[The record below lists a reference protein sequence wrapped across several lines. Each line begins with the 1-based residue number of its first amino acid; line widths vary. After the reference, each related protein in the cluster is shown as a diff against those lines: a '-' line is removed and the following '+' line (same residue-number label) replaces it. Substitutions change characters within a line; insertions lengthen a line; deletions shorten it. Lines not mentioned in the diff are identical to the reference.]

1 MSVTILYK
9 EHPPFPVM
17 ATPDGDD
24 LWLTLDD
31 LRSATGWE
39 IRPEGVCREGQ
50 CVPIPEGR
58 EREFVRESP
67 ARFKCGRPC
76 PVARTAGA
84 PRRCPRR
91 VVLRRGGPSPPR
103 DAALAASAR
112 FQVARS
118 RGPNALACQLPRQED
133 LPGLLGVLVRVPVRP
148 ARVAGA
154 LRRTEGPELR
164 RPCRRAGQR
173 RRRECR
179 AVDSSGQANLSL
191 PD

>member
-9 EHPPFPVM
+9 EQPPFPVM

-50 CVPIPEGR
+50 CVPR
-58 EREFVRESP
+58 H
-67 ARFKCGRPC
+67 
-76 PVARTAGA
+76 
-84 PRRCPRR
+84 
-91 VVLRRGGPSPPR
+91 
-103 DAALAASAR
+103 
-112 FQVARS
+112 
-118 RGPNALACQLPRQED
+118 ED

-154 LRRTEGPELR
+154 LRRAEGPELR

-173 RRRECR
+173 RRRKCR
-179 AVDSSGQANLSL
+179 AVDSSRQANLSL

>member
-1 MSVTILYK
+1 MSGPLLNK
-9 EHPPFPVM
+9 EQPPFPVM

-67 ARFKCGRPC
+67 ARFNLAAL
-76 PVARTAGA
+76 ARWLEQPA

-112 FQVARS
+112 FPVARS

-154 LRRTEGPELR
+154 LRRAEGPELR
-164 RPCRRAGQR
+164 RPCRSEER
-173 RRRECR
+173 RVGKECR
-179 AVDSSGQANLSL
+179 SRWS
-191 PD
+191 PYH

>member
-133 LPGLLGVLVRVPVRP
+133 LPGLLDRKSTRLNSSHLVISYAVFCLKKKNKKSALDNITYRV
-148 ARVAGA
+148 
-154 LRRTEGPELR
+154 
-164 RPCRRAGQR
+164 CRRESAG
-173 RRRECR
+173 
-179 AVDSSGQANLSL
+179 NK
-191 PD
+191 